1 MYVLNISECQTRANV
16 VVLLRMVYFF
26 FLNACQTRKD
36 FFIFTKKKKKNK
48 WSSLND
54 RKLGQIEK
62 LCR

>member
-26 FLNACQTRKD
+26 FLTHVKHEK
-36 FFIFTKKKKKNK
+36 IFLFLQKKKKKNK

>member
-26 FLNACQTRKD
+26 FFLNACQTRKD
-36 FFIFTKKKKKNK
+36 FFIFTKKKNNK